1 MSGPRAPT
9 PSAQPPFEQIMQQ
22 QPQQQPLRR
31 QLPFSSLKP
40 PFAAPAEYHRFSDPR
55 VGAADHGAEAI
66 VVKSPVSSSYFCFGK
81 IYAFIFE

>member
-1 MSGPRAPT
+1 
-9 PSAQPPFEQIMQQ
+9 
-22 QPQQQPLRR
+22 L
-31 QLPFSSLKP
+31 SSLKP